1 MANYLFLHA
10 HPDDEA
16 IFTGGI
22 IRQLVDNNNNVT
34 IVFATGGEL
43 GTKQDP
49 NSDLQNIRKYETQK
63 AGEILGVQK
72 IEYLKYHDSGLIA
85 VSYTHLKLPT
95 RDLV

>member
-1 MANYLFLHA
+1 VANYLFLHA

-43 GTKQDP
+43 GTKQH
-49 NSDLQNIRKYETQK
+49 KKTK
-63 AGEILGVQK
+63 
-72 IEYLKYHDSGLIA
+72 
-85 VSYTHLKLPT
+85 
-95 RDLV
+95 